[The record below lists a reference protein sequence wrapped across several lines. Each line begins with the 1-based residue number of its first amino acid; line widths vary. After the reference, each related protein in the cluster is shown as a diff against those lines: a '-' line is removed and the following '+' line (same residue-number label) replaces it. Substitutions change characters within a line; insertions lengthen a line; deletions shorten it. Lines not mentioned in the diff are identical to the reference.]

1 MLKQTH
7 RGWWGMALRQLIS
20 LEFISLFKQTNNTWP
35 TRHRSRCPS
44 VSGVEYPP
52 RSPAPSARMSSSS
65 GVAPPVISDRI
76 NVSAFWLKYV
86 WRKTKTKL
94 FELNWKISSNIIIIL
109 LSLLYVIIIFL
120 SVSLRFYAFTRRLF
134 FADTWWDR
142 LSISF
147 VVSHLWIVS
156 ILVYLVVFFGLFF
169 LFLFMSIK
177 EFF

>member
-94 FELNWKISSNIIIIL
+94 FELNWKNSWKIIIVI
-109 LSLLYVIIIFL
+109 LSLLYVIIKFL
-120 SVSLRFYAFTRRLF
+120 SVSLRFFAFC
-134 FADTWWDR
+134 W
-142 LSISF
+142 
-147 VVSHLWIVS
+147 
-156 ILVYLVVFFGLFF
+156 YLVRSPINFFCRFPSMDCLYFGLSCGFF
-169 LFLFMSIK
+169 F
-177 EFF
+177 